1 MRLRII
7 PCAFAMG
14 LLMAANVS
22 AQEQGTQPSTAPP
35 AAPLAPNRLPTRI
48 RVGENVQ
55 AASLL
60 HQVVPEY
67 PPEAKAAHITGTVVL
82 HAIVGRDGAVQN
94 LEFVSGPP
102 ELQKAAMDAVA
113 QWRYRP
119 TLLNKEL
126 VEVDTTVSVVFTL
139 GGEAAPAPPK
149 QGVPQRI
156 RVGGTTRMPVLV
168 NQVMPVYPPDAKAK
182 HICGTVVLRAT
193 IDKEGAVKKIEFV
206 SGPPELMKSAM
217 DAVQQWRYS
226 PAKLNGEPV
235 EFPTTISV
243 VFNL

>member
-1 MRLRII
+1 MRLKIA
-7 PCAFAMG
+7 AFALATG
-14 LLMAANVS
+14 LLMPPNVC
-22 AQEQGTQPSTAPP
+22 AQDQGTQPSTAPP
-35 AAPLAPNRLPTRI
+35 AASLAPNRLPTRI

-119 TLLNKEL
+119 TLLNGQPI
-126 VEVDTTVSVVFTL
+126 EVDTKISIVFAL
-139 GGEAAPAPPK
+139 AGDAPAVTVQEKSPSTAKNPID
-149 QGVPQRI
+149 PQ
-156 RVGGTTRMPVLV
+156 
-168 NQVMPVYPPDAKAK
+168 
-182 HICGTVVLRAT
+182 LRAD
-193 IDKEGAVKKIEFV
+193 IVHFLDVAHVKDKEVAAVVPCFI
-206 SGPPELMKSAM
+206 PCAPCC
-217 DAVQQWRYS
+217 
-226 PAKLNGEPV
+226 
-235 EFPTTISV
+235 
-243 VFNL
+243 